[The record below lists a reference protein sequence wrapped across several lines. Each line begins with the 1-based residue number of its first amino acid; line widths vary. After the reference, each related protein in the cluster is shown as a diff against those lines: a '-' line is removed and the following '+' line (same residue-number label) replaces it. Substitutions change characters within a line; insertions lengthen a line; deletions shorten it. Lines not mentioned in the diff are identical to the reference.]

1 MNACGKMLIES
12 IQNDINIGVNCLEK
26 AVGTGKAIVFYA
38 NPRTDEVGV
47 NIRFGKF
54 DNININNIYDTHKA
68 LCFADENMDQEDIFW
83 NLQGENWS
91 PNGEAN
97 ALIHMKGL
105 SHTSMSVGDII
116 AYPIENSSQYK
127 IMFVANV
134 GFRCLGFVEK
144 SQVSRTL

>member
-1 MNACGKMLIES
+1 MTDCGKTLIES
-12 IQNDINIGVNCLEK
+12 IQSEINIGISHLEK

-38 NPRTDEVGV
+38 KPYCDETGV
-47 NIRFGKF
+47 NIRLGKF
-54 DNININNIYDTHKA
+54 DNIDINNIHNTHNA

-116 AYPIENSSQYK
+116 AYPIENGSQYK

-144 SQVSRTL
+144 SQVSRT